1 MRVFA
6 RRQRVLQQT
15 TQHAA
20 ISKPAPLARAEVRH
34 KSSDAIILQLQ
45 RTIGNRAAQRL
56 LLQRKIDFSSGEPTL
71 LDPIPLVLGGTTNL
85 GRTRPGMNGTVF
97 PDGLTIKAYKEAVFN
112 ALQPQTY
119 SFKQETKDER
129 TGKVDASAYALS
141 VFADVSAITKPNE
154 KKKWSGGYPASI
166 LRGAPPVCAGKGP
179 KDSVN
184 VELDG
189 KPDGEALCSKVQTH
203 EREHVADLKK
213 LMNSELK
220 PYHDFLLT
228 LTGKGKTDQDC
239 VVDLFKQVGSKDAL
253 AAGSFVDKWL
263 AAVQVYDKP
272 GGTHHSKFTTSLDQ
286 ACTTFNIK
294 ET

>member
-85 GRTRPGMNGTVF
+85 GTTRPGMNGTVF

-141 VFADVSAITKPNE
+141 VFADVSAITKPIE
-154 KKKWSGGYPASI
+154 KKKWSGGFRRVFCAAP
-166 LRGAPPVCAGKGP
+166 LRYARAKVRRIQSTLSWTGNPTARPYAARYRPMKGSMLP
-179 KDSVN
+179 
-184 VELDG
+184 
-189 KPDGEALCSKVQTH
+189 
-203 EREHVADLKK
+203 
-213 LMNSELK
+213 
-220 PYHDFLLT
+220 
-228 LTGKGKTDQDC
+228 
-239 VVDLFKQVGSKDAL
+239 
-253 AAGSFVDKWL
+253 
-263 AAVQVYDKP
+263 
-272 GGTHHSKFTTSLDQ
+272 
-286 ACTTFNIK
+286 I
-294 ET
+294 

>member
-45 RTIGNRAAQRL
+45 RTIGIWAAQRL

-85 GRTRPGMNGTVF
+85 GTTRPGMNGTVF
-97 PDGLTIKAYKEAVFN
+97 PDGLMIKAYKEAVFN

-166 LRGAPPVCAGKGP
+166 LRGAP
-179 KDSVN
+179 SRRR
-184 VELDG
+184 
-189 KPDGEALCSKVQTH
+189 EASGMREHPGLARDSKVPRVRISG
-203 EREHVADLKK
+203 EVVAARSAACEHIV
-213 LMNSELK
+213 
-220 PYHDFLLT
+220 
-228 LTGKGKTDQDC
+228 
-239 VVDLFKQVGSKDAL
+239 
-253 AAGSFVDKWL
+253 
-263 AAVQVYDKP
+263 
-272 GGTHHSKFTTSLDQ
+272 
-286 ACTTFNIK
+286 